1 MPNQINNFTTY
12 SPFPNPFVEETDIPY
27 TLDASTF
34 GILNVYDLTGKFVF
48 QERRLMASG
57 KGNWRISS
65 DRLSHSGLYFY
76 DIVTDSGHKS
86 AGKIWLLQK

>member
-1 MPNQINNFTTY
+1 
-12 SPFPNPFVEETDIPY
+12 ETNIPY

-34 GILNVYDLTGKFVF
+34 GMLNVFDLTGKVVL

-57 KGNWRISS
+57 RGNWLVSG

-76 DIVTDSGHKS
+76 NIVTDSGHKS
-86 AGKIWLLQK
+86 AGKIWMMQK